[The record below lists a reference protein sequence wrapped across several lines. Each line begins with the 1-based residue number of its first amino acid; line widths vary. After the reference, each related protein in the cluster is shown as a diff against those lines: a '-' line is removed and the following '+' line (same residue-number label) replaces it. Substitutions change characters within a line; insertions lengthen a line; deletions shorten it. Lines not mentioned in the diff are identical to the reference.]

1 MLPLKSLHAER
12 ISHLGLLAEKLGREG
27 VQQAISEHKLA
38 GNPIYFTS
46 KNGQIIKELADGRQF
61 VVKIFLD
68 GREKVGKQ
76 IL

>member
-1 MLPLKSLHAER
+1 MLPLKSLHADR
-12 ISHLGLLAEKLGREG
+12 ISYFGLLAEKLGREG
-27 VQQAISEHKLA
+27 VHQAISEHKLA
-38 GNPIYFTS
+38 GNPIYFTG

-76 IL
+76 VL